1 MIIILYHTADRNIK
15 MQLGKYGKRDI
26 DLTLSTVH
34 HDQIRE
40 SGKASKLLIH
50 LFFLQFFLFLYSM

>member
-1 MIIILYHTADRNIK
+1 